1 MEKVKKFFIERE
13 ERGLKTNKFFDY
25 ADTTPGKIF
34 KTCKYSCFYVVCDL
48 AIIRNI
54 EMDEIIPWNLF
65 VHNLIRDLRVM
76 LSLREAYDS

>member
-48 AIIRNI
+48 
-54 EMDEIIPWNLF
+54 DVIIPWNLF